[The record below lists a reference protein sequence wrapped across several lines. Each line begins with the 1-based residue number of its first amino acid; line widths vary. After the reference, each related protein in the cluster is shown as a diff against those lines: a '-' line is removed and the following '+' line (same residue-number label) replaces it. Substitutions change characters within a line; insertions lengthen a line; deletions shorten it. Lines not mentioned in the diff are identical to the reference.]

1 LVTDEPTGRGRGG
14 GGTVRARRGHAR
26 RERGGGTARA
36 RRGHDVRRGE
46 GVGGDKCEGEGEGA
60 ARARHGL
67 RRRGRGRGGG
77 VYTAAAARSVR
88 VREKEGYKRYV
99 HALCRVPVIWHS
111 TKFFLKYALPS
122 ARSGTLGK
130 GLGKG
135 AFAECHLGDTR
146 QRLIYTSLPSVT
158 QLALGKV
165 HLYFF
170 GHQTFCGLFLHY
182 VGLHVPFGDNYN
194 SVFII

>member
-1 LVTDEPTGRGRGG
+1 MYTRFAECPWS
-14 GGTVRARRGHAR
+14 GTRQIFF
-26 RERGGGTARA
+26 
-36 RRGHDVRRGE
+36 
-46 GVGGDKCEGEGEGA
+46 
-60 ARARHGL
+60 L
-67 RRRGRGRGGG
+67 
-77 VYTAAAARSVR
+77 
-88 VREKEGYKRYV
+88 
-99 HALCRVPVIWHS
+99 
-111 TKFFLKYALPS
+111 FLKYALPS
-122 ARSGTLGK
+122 ARSGT
-130 GLGKG
+130 LGKG